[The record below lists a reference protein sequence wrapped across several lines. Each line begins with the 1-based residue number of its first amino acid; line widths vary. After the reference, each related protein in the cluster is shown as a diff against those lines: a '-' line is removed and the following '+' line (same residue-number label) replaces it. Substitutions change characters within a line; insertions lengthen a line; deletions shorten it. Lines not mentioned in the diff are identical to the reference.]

1 MVVGSRVVR
10 NLTSVNCTDRVPNPQ
25 ASIHV
30 MYLLTKELVVERI
43 PMVAKRRTLSK
54 RTQTMVSS
62 AHMNDKRQPS
72 GLIAIGIDVSIST
85 TMEKP

>member
-1 MVVGSRVVR
+1 MVVDSRVVR
-10 NLTSVNCTDRVPNPQ
+10 NLTGVNCTDRVPNPQ

-85 TMEKP
+85 TMEQP